1 MTIGPEKLLARFSA
15 ATERKNMASSPVAPR
30 WYIAEL
36 TEELALAG
44 SPRPSLIHRKTRII
58 FADSAEDA
66 YEKALTMSAEHEP
79 AYLNRNHESAQ
90 IRYWGLS
97 ELNLVDEKPAAEASA
112 KSRPTVHYRKSDDLT
127 PAQIAMLL
135 SMIKPGALPN

>member
-1 MTIGPEKLLARFSA
+1 
-15 ATERKNMASSPVAPR
+15 MASSPVAPR

-36 TEELALAG
+36 TEELAVAG
-44 SPRPSLIHRKTRII
+44 SPRPSVIHRKTRII

-79 AYLNRNHESAQ
+79 VYLNRNNGAAQ

-97 ELNLVDEKPAAEASA
+97 ELNLVDEKKSVEPSASGPA
-112 KSRPTVHYRKSDDLT
+112 VHYRKSDDLT
-127 PAQIAMLL
+127 PAQIAMLM
-135 SMIKPGALPN
+135 SMIKSGALPN

>member
-1 MTIGPEKLLARFSA
+1 
-15 ATERKNMASSPVAPR
+15 MASSPVAPR

-36 TEELALAG
+36 TEELAVAG
-44 SPRPSLIHRKTRII
+44 SPRPSVIHRKTRII

-66 YEKALTMSAEHEP
+66 YEKALTMSAQHEP
-79 AYLNRNHESAQ
+79 AYLNRNNGAAQ

-97 ELNLVDEKPAAEASA
+97 ELNLVEEKRSVEPSAAPEPA
-112 KSRPTVHYRKSDDLT
+112 VHYRKSDDLT
-127 PAQIAMLL
+127 PAQIAMLM

>member
-1 MTIGPEKLLARFSA
+1 
-15 ATERKNMASSPVAPR
+15 MANSPVAPR

-36 TEELALAG
+36 TEELAVAG
-44 SPRPSLIHRKTRII
+44 SPRPSVIHRKTRII

-79 AYLNRNHESAQ
+79 VYLNRNNAAAQ

-97 ELNLVDEKPAAEASA
+97 ELNLVDEKSAAETASMPLA
-112 KSRPTVHYRKSDDLT
+112 TVHYRKSDDLT
-127 PAQIAMLL
+127 PAQIAMLM

>member
-1 MTIGPEKLLARFSA
+1 
-15 ATERKNMASSPVAPR
+15 MANSPVAPR
-30 WYIAEL
+30 WYVAEL
-36 TEELALAG
+36 TEELAVAG
-44 SPRPSLIHRKTRII
+44 SPRPSIIHRKTRII

-79 AYLNRNHESAQ
+79 AYLNRNNGAAQ

-97 ELNLVDEKPAAEASA
+97 ELNLVDEKPGTEMTA
-112 KSRPTVHYRKSDDLT
+112 KPPATVHYRKSDDLT

>member
-1 MTIGPEKLLARFSA
+1 
-15 ATERKNMASSPVAPR
+15 MANSPVVPR

-44 SPRPSLIHRKTRII
+44 GPRPSLIHRKTRII

-66 YEKALTMSAEHEP
+66 YEKALIMSAEHEP

-97 ELNLVDEKPAAEASA
+97 ELNLVDEKPVADPSA
-112 KSRPTVHYRKSDDLT
+112 KPGPRVHYRKSDDLT
-127 PAQIAMLL
+127 PAQVALL
-135 SMIKPGALPN
+135 MSMIKPGALPN

>member
-1 MTIGPEKLLARFSA
+1 
-15 ATERKNMASSPVAPR
+15 MASSPVAPR

-36 TEELALAG
+36 TEELAVAG
-44 SPRPSLIHRKTRII
+44 SPRPSVIHRKTRII

-79 AYLNRNHESAQ
+79 IYLNRNTGAAQ

-97 ELNLVDEKPAAEASA
+97 ELNLVDEKPAIESA
-112 KSRPTVHYRKSDDLT
+112 AKPLATVHYRKSDDLT
-127 PAQIAMLL
+127 PAQIAMLMSL
-135 SMIKPGALPN
+135 IKPGALPN

>member
-1 MTIGPEKLLARFSA
+1 
-15 ATERKNMASSPVAPR
+15 MANSPVVPR

-44 SPRPSLIHRKTRII
+44 SPRPSVIHRKTRII

-66 YEKALTMSAEHEP
+66 FEKALTMSTEHEP

-90 IRYWGLS
+90 IRYWGLN
-97 ELNLVDEKPAAEASA
+97 ELNLLDEKPGAETSVQA
-112 KSRPTVHYRKSDDLT
+112 RPAVHYRKSDDLT
-127 PAQIAMLL
+127 PAQVAMLMSL
-135 SMIKPGALPN
+135 IKPGALPN

>member
-1 MTIGPEKLLARFSA
+1 LARFSA
-15 ATERKNMASSPVAPR
+15 LTERKNMANSPVAPR

-36 TEELALAG
+36 TEELAVAG
-44 SPRPSLIHRKTRII
+44 SPRPSVIHRKTRII

-66 YEKALTMSAEHEP
+66 YEKALTMSAQHEP
-79 AYLNRNHESAQ
+79 VYLNRNNGAAQ

-97 ELNLVDEKPAAEASA
+97 ELNLVEEKRSVEPSAAPEPA
-112 KSRPTVHYRKSDDLT
+112 VHYRKSDDLT
-127 PAQIAMLL
+127 PAQIAMLM